1 MANAGP
7 LNLGLSSDGPLTGS
21 KRKSTNM
28 QDGTEV
34 DNPRS
39 MKIARKESQEKKPDM
54 DTADAHAR
62 VAARAALQEPAQERP
77 AKVPQLEL
85 VARPQPPVEQPPP
98 SIFDDETQIIPHDE
112 EEDTNERLQRLTKI
126 VKAALPGSREP
137 SGGVVQMEV
146 NNKLKS
152 QRPYKKEKRNDS
164 GRLSVSHLAG
174 AFEKKDQ
181 DQSYRSTTP
190 LHSPPMTAPAPPAFK
205 FVPPQPLAT
214 GAQAAVLKP
223 IFQPLPP
230 KNAAT
235 RTSSQPVFTR
245 PQAQHPTIAPFAP
258 SQPATSKELF
268 TKDSSR
274 PPPTSIFNAPPGQSG
289 LGGIGVT
296 GPAWQPIF
304 QPFTQ
309 GTQSTELESIFDAS
323 SQGTSQPTTVQMSQ
337 SSGCVDDTQ
346 EETGVTFPG
355 WGAIKPDEERGDET
369 MAWVKNIPGGEAEEC
384 IPEPNEEVGAS
395 NEGEARASS
404 QESEVHHFL
413 SRCCQPIA
421 HALYQVPDLEAM
433 LVKGANT
440 TTATTSGRIF
450 AFTAAMASKATNQLK
465 SLRLAAAAAEKVCS
479 DDVFDVMIY

>member
-1 MANAGP
+1 M
-7 LNLGLSSDGPLTGS
+7 
-21 KRKSTNM
+21 
-28 QDGTEV
+28 EV

-62 VAARAALQEPAQERP
+62 VAAQAALQEPAQERP
-77 AKVPQLEL
+77 AKVPQPKL
-85 VARPQPPVEQPPP
+85 VAQPQPPAERPPP

-126 VKAALPGSREP
+126 VKAALPGSRDP
-137 SGGVVQMEV
+137 SGGVVQME
-146 NNKLKS
+146 KLKS
-152 QRPYKKEKRNDS
+152 QRPSEKEKRKDS
-164 GRLSVSHLAG
+164 GRLSVSHLVG

-181 DQSYRSTTP
+181 DQSYWSTTP
-190 LHSPPMTAPAPPAFK
+190 LHSPPMTAPPPK

-214 GAQAAVLKP
+214 GAQATVMKP

-245 PQAQHPTIAPFAP
+245 PQAQHPTMVPFAP
-258 SQPATSKELF
+258 SQPATSKQVF
-268 TKDSSR
+268 TKNSSR

-289 LGGIGVT
+289 LEGIGAT

-323 SQGTSQPTTVQMSQ
+323 SQVTSQPTTVQMSQ
-337 SSGCVDDTQ
+337 SSGCADDTQ

-355 WGAIKPDEERGDET
+355 WGAIKPDEERDDET
-369 MAWVKNIPGGEAEEC
+369 MAWVKNVPGGEIEEC
-384 IPEPNEEVGAS
+384 IPEPNEEVSAS
-395 NEGEARASS
+395 DEGDARASS
-404 QESEVHHFL
+404 QESEVHHFV
-413 SRCCQPIA
+413 SRCQPIT
-421 HALYQVPDLEAM
+421 HVLYQVPDSEAM
-433 LVKGANT
+433 PIKGANT

-465 SLRLAAAAAEKVCS
+465 SLRLAAAAAEKVC
-479 DDVFDVMIY
+479 F